1 MKKAISILTLATV
14 LGAVGA
20 ACAAEQGSLPRNY
33 ENWDKSKAR
42 VITDKKSMFYGI
54 HYIYVNKKAMPTYK
68 AGGANYPDGSRF
80 VAVNY
85 TIKDEGGKQ
94 VPGKKSMIV
103 MMQRDK
109 KAQETGGWRFVG
121 FTPDG
126 KPSGLDGKRDCFSCH
141 EKDAKDRGFVLSRY
155 ADFK

>member
-1 MKKAISILTLATV
+1 MKKTLSILTLAA
-14 LGAVGA
+14 LLSAVGA
-20 ACAAEQGSLPRNY
+20 ACAADQGSLPRNY
-33 ENWDKSKAR
+33 ESWEKSKAR

-68 AGGANYPDGSRF
+68 TGGANYPDGSRF

-85 TIKDEGGKQ
+85 SIKEEGGKQ
-94 VPGKKSMIV
+94 VPGKKTMIV

-109 KAQETGGWRFVG
+109 KQQETGGWRFVG

-126 KPSGLDGKRDCFSCH
+126 KPSGLDGKRDCFGCH

-155 ADFK
+155 PDFK